1 MMKTKALK
9 GFAALMVLLVVCF
22 FFSGTA
28 RTLTT
33 AKVMLTYPQ
42 LGRLKETLNLTGT
55 LRFSATEDVSVSLP
69 EGASLTITQVNV
81 APGMAVSAGDVLF
94 ETAFTGVEKLI
105 AAQEEIYAAA
115 QSELLTLERENNQ
128 LRLQRT
134 EESWLAAYD
143 ALVDAYN
150 ARHDAEVAL
159 NVAANLR
166 TGVEEAQSAYD
177 EAAQAVVSAE
187 KLMEKMNRTGI
198 AEDVYAYTMAK
209 RDIQARMDSTTAN
222 IVSLHTLEQS
232 TRQIVAPHDGYVVA
246 VNLSAGQ
253 SWDGQA
259 ALIMSAEGAEMLLRA
274 DASDLSHSIS
284 EGANVTVSGRFGTTV
299 KTKVAK
305 TGYDSHGEPFAE
317 VGLSAKDA
325 TSLDTV
331 AHLMS
336 QGASMQFT
344 YTATQTSYLLPAA
357 ALRGGEDNYSVYTVT
372 ESQNAFGQT
381 ILTVAEQKVTLLD
394 EGGSMVSIDGIYD
407 NVQVAYMEDR
417 AISPGSEVMAYE

>member
-9 GFAALMVLLVVCF
+9 GFAALLALLVVCF
-22 FFSGTA
+22 FFSGTV

-42 LGRLKETLNLTGT
+42 QGRLKETLNLTGT
-55 LRFSATEDVSVSLP
+55 LRFSATEDVTVSLP

-94 ETAFTGVEKLI
+94 ETTFTGVEKLI

-115 QSELLTLERENNQ
+115 QSELLTLERQNNQ

>member
-9 GFAALMVLLVVCF
+9 GFAALLALLVVCF
-22 FFSGTA
+22 FFSGTV

-33 AKVMLTYPQ
+33 TKVMLTYPQ
-42 LGRLKETLNLTGT
+42 QGRLKETLNLTGT

-94 ETAFTGVEKLI
+94 ETAFTGVDALI
-105 AAQEEIYAAA
+105 AAQEEIYDAA
-115 QSELLTLERENNQ
+115 QTELLTLERENNQ

-166 TGVEEAQSAYD
+166 TSMEEAQSAYD

-198 AEDVYAYTMAK
+198 ADGVYAYTMAK
-209 RDIQARMDSTTAN
+209 RDIQARMSSATAN

-259 ALIMSAEGAEMLLRA
+259 ALTLSAE
-274 DASDLSHSIS
+274 DA
-284 EGANVTVSGRFGTTV
+284 
-299 KTKVAK
+299 
-305 TGYDSHGEPFAE
+305 
-317 VGLSAKDA
+317 
-325 TSLDTV
+325 
-331 AHLMS
+331 
-336 QGASMQFT
+336 
-344 YTATQTSYLLPAA
+344 
-357 ALRGGEDNYSVYTVT
+357 
-372 ESQNAFGQT
+372 
-381 ILTVAEQKVTLLD
+381 
-394 EGGSMVSIDGIYD
+394 
-407 NVQVAYMEDR
+407 
-417 AISPGSEVMAYE
+417 

>member
-9 GFAALMVLLVVCF
+9 GFAALLALLVVCF
-22 FFSGTA
+22 FFSGTV

-42 LGRLKETLNLTGT
+42 QGRLKETLNLTGT
-55 LRFSATEDVSVSLP
+55 LRFSATEDVTVSLP

-94 ETAFTGVEKLI
+94 ETTFTGVEKLI

-115 QSELLTLERENNQ
+115 QSELLTLERQNSQ

-134 EESWLAAYD
+134 DENWLAAYD

-159 NVAANLR
+159 TVAANLQ
-166 TGVEEAQSAYD
+166 TGVEAAQVAYD
-177 EAAQAVVSAE
+177 EAMRTVTSAE
-187 KLMEKMNRTGI
+187 KLMEKLNRTGI
-198 AEDVYAYTMAK
+198 AEGVYAYTMAK
-209 RDIQARMDSTTAN
+209 RDIQARMSSATAN

-259 ALIMSAEGAEMLLRA
+259 ALIMSADGAEMLLRA
-274 DASDLSHSIS
+274 DTSDLSRSIS

-305 TGYDSHGEPFAE
+305 TGYDSHGEPYVE
-317 VGLSAKDA
+317 VGLSAKEA

>member
-9 GFAALMVLLVVCF
+9 GFAALLALLVVCF
-22 FFSGTA
+22 FFSGTV

-42 LGRLKETLNLTGT
+42 QGRLKETLTLTGT
-55 LRFSATEDVSVSLP
+55 LRFSATEDVTISLP
-69 EGASLTITQVNV
+69 EGAALTISRVNV

-94 ETAFTGVEKLI
+94 ETVFTGVDALI
-105 AAQEEIYAAA
+105 AVQEDNYAVA
-115 QSELLTLERENNQ
+115 QSELLSLERQNSQ
-128 LRLQRT
+128 LRVQRT
-134 EESWLAAYD
+134 DENWLAAYD

-150 ARHDAEVAL
+150 AQHDAEVAL
-159 NVAANLR
+159 NVATNLQ

-177 EAAQAVVSAE
+177 EAAQAVASAE
-187 KLMEKMNRTGI
+187 KAMDKLDRVGI
-198 AEDVYAYTMAK
+198 AADVYAYTMGK
-209 RDIQARMDSTTAN
+209 RDIQARMDEATAN
-222 IVSLHTLEQS
+222 IVSLRTLEQS
-232 TRQIVAPHDGYVVA
+232 TRQITAPHDGYVVA
-246 VNLSAGQ
+246 VNLSAVE

-259 ALIMSAEGAEMLLRA
+259 ALTLSAEGAEMLLRA
-274 DASDLSHSIS
+274 DASDLSRSIS
-284 EGANVTVSGRFGTTV
+284 EGANVTVSGCFGTSV
-299 KTKVAK
+299 KTTVTK
-305 TGYDSHGEPFAE
+305 TGYDSHGEPYAE
-317 VGLSAKDA
+317 VGLSAKEA

-336 QGASMQFT
+336 QGASMQIT
-344 YTATQTSYLLPAA
+344 YTAAQASYLLPAA
-357 ALRGGEDNYSVYTVT
+357 ALRGSEGNYSVYTVT

-381 ILTVAEQKVTLLD
+381 VLTVAEQKVTLLD